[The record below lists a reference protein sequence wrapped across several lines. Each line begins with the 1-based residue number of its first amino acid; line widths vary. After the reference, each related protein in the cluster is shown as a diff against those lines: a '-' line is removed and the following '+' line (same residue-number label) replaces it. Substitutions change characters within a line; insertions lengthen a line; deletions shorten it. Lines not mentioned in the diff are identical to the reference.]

1 MDDEGVKDSRRK
13 DNLEIRQD
21 IRQEVK
27 REDSERSSRSGK
39 EVTRKPSFNKR
50 NQKPDIPQSNSRDQ
64 SSSDRPYL
72 NHDGSQHSSASPE
85 NQRSQNYDH
94 ENSPNSSTN
103 LTKINSGSSSSLS
116 SNRYPS
122 GTPSLNLSELK
133 KHRSESRSREN
144 SVIDAQVQ
152 DMFLISLQTRGNKYS
167 TSPSQNKEE
176 QQQQHS
182 KNNGHNNNTPYF
194 PNESMK
200 KFKAPG
206 GAPVVGGEE
215 KEGCCTIL

>member
-1 MDDEGVKDSRRK
+1 M
-13 DNLEIRQD
+13 
-21 IRQEVK
+21 K

-39 EVTRKPSFNKR
+39 EATRKISFNKR

-94 ENSPNSSTN
+94 ESSPNSSTN
-103 LTKINSGSSSSLS
+103 LTNINSGSTSSLS

-133 KHRSESRSREN
+133 KYRSEGRSREN

-152 DMFLISLQTRGNKYS
+152 DMFLTSLQTRGNKYS

-176 QQQQHS
+176 QQQHS

-194 PNESMK
+194 HNESMK

-206 GAPVVGGEE
+206 SAPVVGGEE
-215 KEGCCTIL
+215 KVGCCTIQ